1 MATKKQRRRR
11 EKGRRH
17 DYEFVYVDQEGE
29 EVEVDEREEKPRE
42 ERKPTSGLKPTPSN
56 KAKAPATTKSRTSG
70 RAERVV
76 DPPSWDRTLKRAA
89 IFVPIMLIFL
99 YVTKPKNA
107 STTAIALQAA
117 FIIVL
122 LIAFMYG
129 MDTLLYR
136 SYQKRQAK
144 KDGGSPPKTK

>member
-17 DYEFVYVDQEGE
+17 DYEFVYVDDEGQ
-29 EVEVDEREEKPRE
+29 EVEVDEDEPKPRE
-42 ERKPTSGLKPTPSN
+42 ERKPTSGIKPTAAT
-56 KAKAPATTKSRTSG
+56 KAAKTSG
-70 RAERVV
+70 AKPSGRSGRVV

-99 YVTKPKNA
+99 YLTRPANA
-107 STTAIALQAA
+107 STGAIVLQAV

-144 KDGGSPPKTK
+144 KAGGSPPKTK

>member
-17 DYEFVYVDQEGE
+17 DYEFVYVDDEGQ
-29 EVEVDEREEKPRE
+29 EVEVDDEPEEKPRE
-42 ERKPTSGLKPTPSN
+42 ERKPTSGIKPTPGN
-56 KAKAPATTKSRTSG
+56 KAKTPATKTKTSG
-70 RAERVV
+70 RSERVV

-99 YVTKPKNA
+99 YLTRPSNA
-107 STTAIALQAA
+107 STGALILQAV

-122 LIAFMYG
+122 LIAFMYL
-129 MDTLLYR
+129 MDSFLYR
-136 SYQKRQAK
+136 AYQKRLAK
-144 KDGGSPPKTK
+144 RDGGTPPKTK

>member
-11 EKGRRH
+11 QKERRH
-17 DYEFVYVDQEGE
+17 DYEFVYVDPEGE
-29 EVEVDEREEKPRE
+29 EVEVDEPEPKPRE
-42 ERKPTSGLKPTPSN
+42 ERKPTSGIKPTAAT
-56 KAKAPATTKSRTSG
+56 KAKSG
-70 RAERVV
+70 AGRSARSERVV
-76 DPPSWDRTLKRAA
+76 EPPSWERTLRRAA

-99 YVTKPKNA
+99 YLTRPANA
-107 STTAIALQAA
+107 STGAIVLQAV

-129 MDTLLYR
+129 MDTFLYR

-144 KDGGSPPKTK
+144 KAGGGSPPKTK

>member
-17 DYEFVYVDQEGE
+17 DYEFVYVDHEGQ
-29 EVEVDEREEKPRE
+29 EVEVDEPEEKPRE
-42 ERKPTSGLKPTPSN
+42 ERKPTSGIKPTPGAK
-56 KAKAPATTKSRTSG
+56 KAAAKPAARE
-70 RAERVV
+70 ERIV

-99 YVTKPKNA
+99 YVTRPANA
-107 STTAIALQAA
+107 STGAIALQAV

-136 SYQKRQAK
+136 SYLKRQAK
-144 KDGGSPPKTK
+144 KSGGSPPKTK

>member
-17 DYEFVYVDQEGE
+17 DYEFVYVDQEGQ
-29 EVEVDEREEKPRE
+29 EVDVDEPEEKPTE
-42 ERKPTSGLKPTPSN
+42 ERKPTSGIKPTPG
-56 KAKAPATTKSRTSG
+56 AKKTAAKPSA

-76 DPPSWDRTLKRAA
+76 EPPSWDRTLRRAA

-99 YVTKPKNA
+99 YLTKPKDVA
-107 STTAIALQAA
+107 TAAIVLQAA

-122 LIAFMYG
+122 LIAFMYL
-129 MDTLLYR
+129 MDTFLYR

-144 KDGGSPPKTK
+144 KAGGSPPKTK

>member
-11 EKGRRH
+11 QKGRRH
-17 DYEFVYVDQEGE
+17 DYEFVYVDDEGQEI
-29 EVEVDEREEKPRE
+29 EVAGPEAKPRE
-42 ERKPTSGLKPTPSN
+42 ERKQTTGVKPTPGAK
-56 KAKAPATTKSRTSG
+56 KANAKPAG
-70 RAERVV
+70 RADRVV

-99 YVTKPKNA
+99 YLTRPPNS
-107 STTAIALQAA
+107 STGALVLQAA

-122 LIAFMYG
+122 LIVFMYG

-144 KDGGSPPKTK
+144 KAGGSPPKPKPK

>member
-11 EKGRRH
+11 EKERRH
-17 DYEFVYVDQEGE
+17 EYEFVYVDPEGQ
-29 EVEVDEREEKPRE
+29 EVEVDEPGDKPRE
-42 ERKPTSGLKPTPSN
+42 ERKPTSGIKPTAA
-56 KAKAPATTKSRTSG
+56 AKKSAARPTS
-70 RAERVV
+70 REDRVV

-99 YVTKPKNA
+99 YLTRRANA
-107 STTAIALQAA
+107 STWALVLQAL

-122 LIAFMYG
+122 LIGFMYG

-136 SYQKRQAK
+136 AYQKRLAK
-144 KDGGSPPKTK
+144 KAGGSSPKTK

>member
-17 DYEFVYVDQEGE
+17 DYEFVYVDDEGE
-29 EVEVDEREEKPRE
+29 EVEVEEPEPAPHE
-42 ERKPTSGLKPTPSN
+42 ERKPTSGVKPT
-56 KAKAPATTKSRTSG
+56 AATKGKSGAKSRTEARG
-70 RAERVV
+70 ERVV
-76 DPPSWDRTLKRAA
+76 DPPSWDRTLRRAA

-99 YVTKPKNA
+99 YLTKPSSA
-107 STTAIALQAA
+107 STGAIVLQAL

-136 SYQKRQAK
+136 SYLKRQGK
-144 KDGGSPPKTK
+144 KPGGSPPKTK